1 MRKRS
6 ALILGGEIAGLCVA
20 LQLADA
26 GYPVILVTDEPSLGG
41 ELVSGVSSDS
51 AAACIGDKA
60 LAIPAFHSDDN
71 LHASPVVMRTII
83 LCVARHPHI
92 QVYNRAKL
100 LSVKGTVGD
109 FSVDIGEAATGRQL
123 AKVSIGAIILAAG
136 FDRFEVSLQGKFGYG
151 RYRNV
156 ITSLELARLLAIS
169 RQQGGIHRHS
179 DGKRVENIAFI
190 QCAGWRHMSSPRE
203 CCSAIGCMFTAR
215 EAIMLR
221 ELDERNGVS
230 VFCMGTLSCGKKP
243 EDFMLQ
249 AQKLGVR
256 YVQSIPADIQEDPVT
271 ENLSF
276 HYFETGRE
284 RQEEFDLVVLA
295 MEIRPAA
302 GLREAA
308 GLLGVALNDDGFVAV
323 NQFYPALTNRPGI
336 FVSGGGQGP
345 LAISETMTLAG
356 KAAAMVAQTLGE
368 PEQQPVRAGMADKL
382 SLASQTRVG
391 MFLGRRGWK
400 AMSSNRTS

>member
-1 MRKRS
+1 MRKKS
-6 ALILGGEIAGLCVA
+6 ALILGGEIAGLCAA

-26 GYPVILVTDEPSLGG
+26 GYPVILVTDEPSFGG
-41 ELVSGVSSDS
+41 EHVPGVSSAS

-60 LAIPAFHSDDN
+60 FAIPAFHSDDN
-71 LHASPVVMRTII
+71 LHASPVVLKTII
-83 LCVARHPHI
+83 LFVAKHPNI

-100 LSVKGTVGD
+100 LSVKGTVSD

-123 AKVSIGAIILAAG
+123 AKVSVGAIILAAG
-136 FDRFEVSLQGKFGYG
+136 FDMFEASLPGKFGYG

-156 ITSLELARLLAIS
+156 ITSFELARLLAVS
-169 RQQGGIHRHS
+169 RQQGGIHRLS

-190 QCAGWRHMSSPRE
+190 QCAGLRHMSSPRE
-203 CCSAIGCMFTAR
+203 DCPAVCCMFFTAR

-221 ELDERNGVS
+221 ELDERNRVS
-230 VFCMGTLSCGKKP
+230 VFYMDTLSCDKKP
-243 EDFMLQ
+243 EDFLLQ
-249 AQKLGVR
+249 AQRLGAR
-256 YVQSIPADIQEDPVT
+256 YVRSIPADIQEDPVT

-276 HYFETGRE
+276 QYVEAGRE

-295 MEIRPAA
+295 TGIRPPA
-302 GLREAA
+302 GLQEAA

-323 NQFYPALTNRPGI
+323 NQFYPALTNRSGI

-368 PEQQPVRAGMADKL
+368 PEQQPVW
-382 SLASQTRVG
+382 QEWPT
-391 MFLGRRGWK
+391 
-400 AMSSNRTS
+400 N